1 MATSSFLNPLELW
14 RTGLTKL
21 EAELNTLATGSL
33 KQEPVVHALHRLTTL
48 SLGVHRIVDRVIDDL
63 LHRTNL
69 PTHRDVIELAEAM
82 RRIEG
87 QLDRLLALAA
97 PDDTVR
103 RPARTRR
110 PPPIEAPLPL
120 PPPAAPQR
128 RSARRRAS

>member
-1 MATSSFLNPLELW
+1 MTTSSF
-14 RTGLTKL
+14 LTKL

-33 KQEPVVHALHRLTTL
+33 KHEPVVHALHRLTTL
-48 SLGVHRIVDRVIDDL
+48 SLGVHRIVDKVIDDL
-63 LHRTNL
+63 LHRANL
-69 PTHRDVIELAEAM
+69 PTHQDVVELAEAM

-87 QLDRLLALAA
+87 QLDRLLAQAA
-97 PDDTVR
+97 PDDTAP

-110 PPPIEAPLPL
+110 PPPTQAPLPP